1 MNGAAIHH
9 NTFSQ
14 VGIFDTPTAYDPQ
27 IANHAEAT
35 TQ

>member
-1 MNGAAIHH
+1 MNGAANHH
-9 NTFSQ
+9 NTFSH
-14 VGIFDTPTAYDPQ
+14 VGIFETATAYDPQ